1 MSIKSRNFYFLSNKQ
16 LFNLKKCLLKPPTTA
31 QCWRGRGSSKI
42 LKIPFG
48 GGKQFS
54 WTPCV
59 RATRPSNF
67 ANRELRRPDNCIQ
80 DCYSTYYD
88 ISLEFVSITQAYK
101 KKTFGIGITYAF
113 LDAKRPPSHYFVHL
127 SAFLCPSADMLIGS
141 KYLLLDA

>member
-16 LFNLKKCLLKPPTTA
+16 LFNSKKCLLKPPTTA
-31 QCWRGRGSSKI
+31 QRWRGRGSSKI
-42 LKIPFG
+42 LKIPW

-54 WTPCV
+54 WSSCV

-101 KKTFGIGITYAF
+101 NKTFGIGKGHAF
-113 LDAKRPPSHYFVHL
+113 LDPKRPAFHYFVL
-127 SAFLCPSADMLIGS
+127 PSAFLCISADMLIGT
-141 KYLLLDA
+141 KYLFLDA